1 MTVAIRPYSMSGTVY
16 MKSVGRCN
24 WLILYRS
31 SLQDRSNRVQRCVF
45 ERAVADDQHDG
56 RWGVPLLV

>member
-1 MTVAIRPYSMSGTVY
+1 
-16 MKSVGRCN
+16 MKSVGRDN
-24 WLILYRS
+24 WLILYRF
-31 SLQDRSNRVQRCVF
+31 SLQDRSNRVQRRVF